1 MGQSHAVS
9 QRRIHG
15 NPKLIAATTQFSR
28 ICLVFSQLIVVSSAV
43 NDRLALLQKDFAAF
57 EYRDGG
63 HDCS

>member
-9 QRRIHG
+9 QGWIHG

-28 ICLVFSQLIVVSSAV
+28 ICLVFSQLIVVPSAA
-43 NDRLALLQKDFAAF
+43 NHRLALLQKDFAVF

-63 HDCS
+63 HNCS